1 MSGGAASGVDD
12 DQPPLAPW
20 QRLPRTQCQS
30 HAVQSVKGCGHG
42 TLAPLILRPRAG
54 TRRIA
59 QRQRVWGQRC
69 TGSDAQAAMH
79 RAGACVARHQRSSA
93 RHQEVRSSQRDMRND
108 AAPACHA
115 QRYGSAPQADNARP
129 ADSNEGDIAQLPP
142 PVCTALAAVLL
153 RILHTRRLSKAQ
165 ERARKGAWVWV
176 AKERNRC
183 TKEHTRSRSSNP
195 AQDAALEASSQRAM
209 LLPFPRG
216 SRSTRCSAAGVSTS
230 VAAAEWP
237 AAPSP
242 PRNG

>member
-1 MSGGAASGVDD
+1 MH
-12 DQPPLAPW
+12 
-20 QRLPRTQCQS
+20 R
-30 HAVQSVKGCGHG
+30 
-42 TLAPLILRPRAG
+42 
-54 TRRIA
+54 
-59 QRQRVWGQRC
+59 QRC
-69 TGSDAQAAMH
+69 TAQEHASRDTNAPVP
-79 RAGACVARHQRSSA
+79 ATKKCVRLRETCATTQRPPA
-93 RHQEVRSSQRDMRND
+93 MRND
-108 AAPACHA
+108 TAALRRRTTHGLPT
-115 QRYGSAPQADNARP
+115 
-129 ADSNEGDIAQLPP
+129 ADSRAPRGTHHMDNEGDIAQLPP